1 MTGKTK
7 WSLTIEPCPNE
18 TGWSAYKIPLGGF
31 AAKEELRP
39 LLAEFYAALDER
51 VKVRHPQL
59 SVYLQYNQL
68 NIENAGLILAER
80 GRDWM
85 PDVGI
90 GYEPHKPPPTLWTKE
105 EFLSLGVGEMPRPM
119 MNQLFLVTTGDEAS
133 LQAARESAGL
143 GPVLMMRGPAP
154 VKDVMQQGKVRFQP
168 LIQDIALRNFA
179 WYVPLLNLKSFGAAN
194 AAVFRPWTCGLTF
207 YLRESPEDQGVLIA
221 CEEPLDGA
229 FMAAGAKQE
238 PQGRFSWSL
247 PDE

>member
-1 MTGKTK
+1 
-7 WSLTIEPCPNE
+7 
-18 TGWSAYKIPLGGF
+18 
-31 AAKEELRP
+31 
-39 LLAEFYAALDER
+39 
-51 VKVRHPQL
+51 
-59 SVYLQYNQL
+59 
-68 NIENAGLILAER
+68 
-80 GRDWM
+80 
-85 PDVGI
+85 
-90 GYEPHKPPPTLWTKE
+90 
-105 EFLSLGVGEMPRPM
+105 MPRPM